1 MPLELFAPFRG
12 FCLYI
17 LNSQPS
23 IFGMTT
29 TALLTRPV
37 LAILLLAAGLVSSLA
52 QNATNTVTSPAH
64 DATNTVTTPVKTPSV
79 KPADKPV
86 LEPAN
91 KSIPAEQT
99 ASPAEYP
106 SRQLRETELPSQ
118 GVATTPA
125 LAEPGPVLPYTGASA
140 GAPLAG
146 TSQLGGAPPLA
157 AYGAGAPDTP
167 FRWGRLAFRPHF
179 SDSVSYGNSLSYSAG
194 EQANTWIEEFSP
206 GILINLGEHWTL
218 DYTPTLRWY
227 SDSRFTDGV
236 DHSVFL
242 QGQTTFG
249 GWNFG
254 LSQGFSESSQPL
266 IETGAQTKE
275 ETYPTSLSAGGALNG
290 RLSLSLG
297 LFQNLRF
304 LGADTSNQGLTDSKS
319 WSTMN
324 WLDYLYVQR
333 LSFGLGAGFTYDN
346 VQFGSDMTSEQVQ
359 ARTRWIVENKLSLS
373 LSGGLDIR
381 QFLDSKVSGM
391 VSPIFSLTAAYQL
404 FKGTALSLGAST
416 GVSPSYY
423 SATVSKSTGLSAAVN
438 QRILGRLFLSVN
450 GGYSISDYSS
460 SVNSGSGSGSNQE
473 SYSFGIS
480 LSTAFLK
487 RASASIFYN
496 KSFNKYGSDS
506 YNYSPQTVGA
516 QVSYRF

>member
-12 FCLYI
+12 NCLYI
-17 LNSQPS
+17 LYSQPS

-29 TALLTRPV
+29 TAPRTRPV
-37 LAILLLAAGLVSSLA
+37 FAILLLAAGLVSSPA
-52 QNATNTVTSPAH
+52 QDTTNAVTSSVQAATNA
-64 DATNTVTTPVKTPSV
+64 VTTPVKTPSV
-79 KPADKPV
+79 TPVDKPV

-91 KSIPAEQT
+91 KSIPTEQT
-99 ASPAEYP
+99 APPAESP
-106 SRQLRETELPSQ
+106 SRQPREAELPSQ
-118 GVATTPA
+118 GVVTTPA
-125 LAEPGPVLPYTGASA
+125 AAGPGPVLPFTGASA

-146 TSQLGGAPPLA
+146 TSQLGGAPPPA
-157 AYGAGAPDTP
+157 AYGAGASDTP

-179 SDSVSYGNSLSYSAG
+179 SYSLSYGNSLSYSAG
-194 EQANTWIEEFSP
+194 EQANTVIQEFSP
-206 GILINLGEHWTL
+206 GISVNLGEHWSL

-254 LSQGFSESSQPL
+254 LAQGFSESSQPL

-275 ETYPTSLSAGGALNG
+275 ETYPTTLSAGRALND

-297 LFQNLRF
+297 LVQNLRF
-304 LGADTSNQGLTDSKS
+304 LGGDTSNQGLTDSKS

-324 WLDYLYVQR
+324 WLDYLYAPR

-381 QFLDSKVSGM
+381 QFLDSNVSGM
-391 VSPIFSLTAAYQL
+391 VSPIVSLSAAYQL
-404 FKGTALSLGAST
+404 FKGTTLALSAST

-423 SATVSKSTGLSAAVN
+423 SDTVSESTGFSAGLN

-460 SVNSGSGSGSNQE
+460 TVYSRGSSGSNQE
-473 SYSFGIS
+473 TYSFGIS
-480 LSTAFLK
+480 LSTSFLK
-487 RASASIFYN
+487 RAGASIFYN

-506 YNYSPQTVGA
+506 YNFSPQTVGA